1 MVAILWDLD
10 NVSPGVDPERARIT
24 ARRLRDA
31 ASRLGGGALG
41 GGGAANGEDEAGP
54 AEVVAF
60 LGFAND
66 ATLEKVSA
74 EALREEGVDVRRAK
88 STPDAADMDLGAHV
102 CGFARAWETQ
112 TKAQNSKSV
121 ANVPP
126 PPPFVTPRALAAA
139 EADAVLK
146 SASRSAATAD
156 SSAASAAASDARAA
170 LASAAAEAERAAFD
184 HFVSIFTTHVAVSS
198 RIPKAAL
205 LVVTSDN
212 DVVPAVAFAR
222 RSGCFVVACGDF
234 VPKAFSEGGGAQ
246 ASKRARAKRRR
257 FASGVEV
264 GVTPAYW
271 STLQNA
277 ANKRPVGRL
286 KLAAASDAALVWD
299 STRLF
304 DVYVDGAERDE
315 QKGKNNGA
323 ARDRQTVVGGV
334 VGVWRSRGT
343 QRGVGRWP
351 SPRPAIPSSEDES
364 V

>member
-1 MVAILWDLD
+1 LVAILWDLD

-170 LASAAAEAERAAFD
+170 LASAAAEAERAAFE
-184 HFVSIFTTHVAVSS
+184 HFVSIFHH
-198 RIPKAAL
+198 
-205 LVVTSDN
+205 
-212 DVVPAVAFAR
+212 AR
-222 RSGCFVVACGDF
+222 RRVFSDTKSGASRGHVGQRRRARGCLRAAKRVLRRGVRRFRAQGLF
-234 VPKAFSEGGGAQ
+234 GGRRRAGEQ
-246 ASKRARAKRRR
+246 ASARQTQAFRIRRRGGRDARVLVDTAKRREQTTGGPIEAR
-257 FASGVEV
+257 
-264 GVTPAYW
+264 
-271 STLQNA
+271 
-277 ANKRPVGRL
+277 RRVGR
-286 KLAAASDAALVWD
+286 
-299 STRLF
+299 R
-304 DVYVDGAERDE
+304 
-315 QKGKNNGA
+315 
-323 ARDRQTVVGGV
+323 VGLGLDPFV
-334 VGVWRSRGT
+334 
-343 QRGVGRWP
+343 
-351 SPRPAIPSSEDES
+351 
-364 V
+364 

>member
-1 MVAILWDLD
+1 LVAILWDLD

-74 EALREEGVDVRRAK
+74 EALRDEGVDVRRAK

-139 EADAVLK
+139 EHDAVLRN
-146 SASRSAATAD
+146 ASSFSATAD
-156 SSAASAAASDARAA
+156 SSAASAAHRADARAA
-170 LASAAAEAERAAFD
+170 LALAAAEAERAAFD
-184 HFVSIFTTHVAVSS
+184 HFGSIFTTHVAVSS

-271 STLQNA
+271 ATLQNA

-299 STRLF
+299 STRVF

-315 QKGKNNGA
+315 RTGKKNGA
-323 ARDRQTVVGGV
+323 ARDMVVGGV
-334 VGVWRSRGT
+334 VGVWRSRGA

>member
-1 MVAILWDLD
+1 MDT
-10 NVSPGVDPERARIT
+10 PGERV
-24 ARRLRDA
+24 
-31 ASRLGGGALG
+31 GA
-41 GGGAANGEDEAGP
+41 
-54 AEVVAF
+54 
-60 LGFAND
+60 
-66 ATLEKVSA
+66 
-74 EALREEGVDVRRAK
+74 
-88 STPDAADMDLGAHV
+88 
-102 CGFARAWETQ
+102 
-112 TKAQNSKSV
+112 
-121 ANVPP
+121 
-126 PPPFVTPRALAAA
+126 
-139 EADAVLK
+139 
-146 SASRSAATAD
+146 
-156 SSAASAAASDARAA
+156 DARAA

-315 QKGKNNGA
+315 QKGKKNGA
-323 ARDRQTVVGGV
+323 ARDTVVGGV
-334 VGVWRSRGT
+334 VGVWRSRGA

>member
-1 MVAILWDLD
+1 
-10 NVSPGVDPERARIT
+10 
-24 ARRLRDA
+24 
-31 ASRLGGGALG
+31 
-41 GGGAANGEDEAGP
+41 
-54 AEVVAF
+54 
-60 LGFAND
+60 
-66 ATLEKVSA
+66 
-74 EALREEGVDVRRAK
+74 
-88 STPDAADMDLGAHV
+88 
-102 CGFARAWETQ
+102 
-112 TKAQNSKSV
+112 
-121 ANVPP
+121 
-126 PPPFVTPRALAAA
+126 
-139 EADAVLK
+139 
-146 SASRSAATAD
+146 
-156 SSAASAAASDARAA
+156 
-170 LASAAAEAERAAFD
+170 
-184 HFVSIFTTHVAVSS
+184 
-198 RIPKAAL
+198 
-205 LVVTSDN
+205 VVTSDN

-334 VGVWRSRGT
+334 VGVWRSRGA